1 MPRASPR
8 RQPASKLSAAA
19 RRARHRHREAEWHWP
34 ESRHLAPQ
42 ATSDAQHRAIGENED
57 FDLAAVLARR
67 LTSST
72 IPMSRHNG
80 SMQHLFNRSRSRP
93 SWVMQGSAPRAS
105 ERARGC
111 QRHRRECSYRD
122 PGCHTAIGP
131 CRSRRRHRPRGRQR
145 HRRGCSHRDSRCQ
158 TSIGLFHFAVVVD
171 LGAVSG
177 IGGNAAIAIPDVSL
191 PSDLVVFTTTVD
203 IGLASG
209 IGRGAAIAIPDV
221 MLLSGRATL
230 LSPSTSGAASGIGGN
245 ADVAVPDVKRLSQF
259 AVVARC
265 NTSLIEAEV
274 DPAGSCKPRCRR
286 PRGSSAASAG
296 IPYSRFPMSNFYRAF
311 SLCRR
316 R

>member
-1 MPRASPR
+1 MREAWHHHRRCVLTHLPPSVVLELDPAGSCKPLFYEPEKEHGQSCLPPRSLSDRVSSQSSLSTPTYPSRQHRAVVDLGNHRPCRRSVVISGRPLPRASPR

-145 HRRGCSHRDSRCQ
+145 HRRECSHRDSRCP
-158 TSIGLFHFAVVVD
+158 TAIGPCRSRRH
-171 LGAVSG
+171 
-177 IGGNAAIAIPDVSL
+177 
-191 PSDLVVFTTTVD
+191 
-203 IGLASG
+203 
-209 IGRGAAIAIPDV
+209 
-221 MLLSGRATL
+221 
-230 LSPSTSGAASGIGGN
+230 
-245 ADVAVPDVKRLSQF
+245 
-259 AVVARC
+259 
-265 NTSLIEAEV
+265 
-274 DPAGSCKPRCRR
+274 RR
-286 PRGSSAASAG
+286 PRGRQRHRRECSHRD
-296 IPYSRFPMSNFYRAF
+296 SRCPTAI
-311 SLCRR
+311 
-316 R
+316 